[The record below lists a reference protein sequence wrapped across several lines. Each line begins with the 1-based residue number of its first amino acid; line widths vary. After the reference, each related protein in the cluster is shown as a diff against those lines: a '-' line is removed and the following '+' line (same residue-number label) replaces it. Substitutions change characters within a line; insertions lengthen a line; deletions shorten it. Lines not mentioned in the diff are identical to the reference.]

1 MEQRYESVSPVMV
14 RVSVCL
20 QVICIHPMKW
30 DMDRFPVELMLRS
43 VFLVMDKLLEDEETQ
58 VEWMNRQTNG

>member
-1 MEQRYESVSPVMV
+1 
-14 RVSVCL
+14 
-20 QVICIHPMKW
+20 MKW

-58 VEWMNRQTNG
+58 VEWMNR